1 MTIAEMHVWFRQYA
15 QQMGLQNVRAIL
27 PEQID
32 LLINTSITDV
42 VNQLVRENLGV
53 VNDRIVTDNSKIGQI
68 NAFRTLY
75 KVAELPITEFVE
87 APAITK
93 QYELTL
99 DATLYGPYW
108 ALYYLDDYNQKML
121 IYVDSSNNIFI
132 PFDER
137 ENLVIVQDDFE
148 SFTTLEISDAS
159 DISDISTDYL
169 QFDNTS
175 IYTRDTT
182 YSIAELGVLMGEG
195 KIKDYTG
202 AEIEDYRYG
211 LALCYRDESDIPQ
224 LYSYVPD
231 KTDVSGV
238 ITMLQN
244 FVGIPNTSSKYIK
257 KIEVVQY
264 TPAIYVNE
272 NNKQDGYICINVTY
286 SGPFNFYISDYNR
299 GEDPSAGVIWDPML
313 ISENWDDAPLHRL
326 FGFTEDSPY
335 TGLLKGV
342 DIIDNF
348 FYLVDFAINYKKAET
363 GYKII
368 NDTKEIEYV
377 SGSDAFTTNYFPV
390 RLIDDSYLADTLNDF
405 ILKPK
410 LRSPVLVIYGD
421 NYDLY
426 VDKFAKM
433 AGREGKDYF
442 LANKLMP
449 YKFRVS
455 YIAKPATV
463 KYSEDVAGDNVDC
476 DLPESLH
483 IDILKHAVDLYRTS
497 ISNNLYGAQQ
507 QDRAQQQELA
517 RNAARPT
524 NDGYQN

>member
-68 NAFRTLY
+68 NSFRTLY
-75 KVAELPITEFVE
+75 KVAELPITKFVE

-99 DATLYGPYW
+99 SADVYHS
-108 ALYYLDDYNQKML
+108 DD
-121 IYVDSSNNIFI
+121 
-132 PFDER
+132 P
-137 ENLVIVQDDFE
+137 
-148 SFTTLEISDAS
+148 
-159 DISDISTDYL
+159 
-169 QFDNTS
+169 
-175 IYTRDTT
+175 
-182 YSIAELGVLMGEG
+182 
-195 KIKDYTG
+195 
-202 AEIEDYRYG
+202 EIEPETYRYG
-211 LALCYRDESDIPQ
+211 LALCYVDEDNHP
-224 LYSYVPD
+224 YVYNYNPN
-231 KTDVSGV
+231 KTDVAGV
-238 ITMLQN
+238 KEMIQN
-244 FVGIPNTSSKYIK
+244 FAGTTSSAAKYIK
-257 KIEVVQY
+257 KIEVIQY
-264 TPAIYVNE
+264 TPAIYVDE
-272 NNKQDGYICINVTY
+272 NNKQDGYLCINVTY
-286 SGPFNFYISDYNR
+286 SGPFNFWISDYNR
-299 GEDPSAGVIWDPML
+299 GEDASDGVWWDPNT
-313 ISENWDDAPLHRL
+313 ISETWDDVKLHRL
-326 FGFTEDSPY
+326 FEFTEDSSY
-335 TGLLKGV
+335 TGLLKGS

-348 FYLVDFAINYKKAET
+348 FYLVDFAINYKKAEN
-363 GYKII
+363 GY
-368 NDTKEIEYV
+368 NVDDTKEIEYV
-377 SGSDAFTTNYFPV
+377 SGSDAFVTNYFPV

-405 ILKPK
+405 ILKPR
-410 LRSPVLVIYGD
+410 LRSPILVIYG
-421 NYDLY
+421 NSYDLY
-426 VDKFAKM
+426 IEKFVKM
-433 AGREGKDYF
+433 AGRDGKDYF

-507 QDRAQQQELA
+507 QDGAQQQELA
-517 RNAARPT
+517 RNVARPT

>member
-99 DATLYGPYW
+99 SADIYHS
-108 ALYYLDDYNQKML
+108 DD
-121 IYVDSSNNIFI
+121 
-132 PFDER
+132 P
-137 ENLVIVQDDFE
+137 
-148 SFTTLEISDAS
+148 EIDP
-159 DISDISTDYL
+159 
-169 QFDNTS
+169 
-175 IYTRDTT
+175 
-182 YSIAELGVLMGEG
+182 EP
-195 KIKDYTG
+195 
-202 AEIEDYRYG
+202 YRYG
-211 LALCYRDESDIPQ
+211 LALCYLDEDDIPQ
-224 LYSYVPD
+224 LYSYNPN
-231 KTDVSGV
+231 KTDVAGV
-238 ITMLQN
+238 KTMIEN
-244 FVGIPNTSSKYIK
+244 FAGIPNTASKYIK

-264 TPAIYVNE
+264 TPTIYVDE
-272 NNKQDGYICINVTY
+272 NNKQDGYLCINVTY

-299 GEDPSAGVIWDPML
+299 GEDPSEGVYWDPTS
-313 ISENWDDAPLHRL
+313 IREDWDDGPLHRL